1 MQPLRVKGLDSARLG
16 PDDRAMSSSGQA
28 WQIEQILDGF
38 GDGFCAFDRDWRITY
53 CNRAAEAYAGMSRE
67 EALGRIYWEAVPS
80 AVGSAF
86 ETAFRRAMAERVP
99 VELEVPSALRPRAF
113 AAVRAFPIDGGLAIS
128 FGDIT
133 ARREREQRER
143 DQAQRLELALAA
155 SGLGDW
161 SWDPATDLV
170 TFSDRAAAIFGM
182 PPGALMTWTQIL
194 TRVNPED
201 VVNARRAVETAFAG
215 RSGYEI
221 EYRITPPGRDDE
233 IWVMSRA
240 QAEYAEDGTPLSLQ
254 GVVGDVTRRKAQ
266 ETALRGSEAR
276 FRIMADSS
284 PAPVWMT
291 TAEGPIEFVNQAFAE
306 FVGQPAERLTGDIWA
321 DLLHPDDILEVAATR
336 AKAAEGPHPYW
347 VEARVRNAAGEW
359 RWMRTSSRPRFDA
372 QGRFEGYV
380 GIAMDMT
387 EVRAAEARQELLIN
401 ELNHRVKNTLA
412 TVQSIAH
419 QTLREGVVTRV
430 ARAHFTERLLA
441 LSTAHNVLTRENW
454 ESADLG
460 DIAFEAVRPYDETDS
475 TRIRI
480 EGPTARV
487 APSVALA
494 LSMAFHEL
502 ATNATKYGA
511 LSVPAGRVVLCWSLR
526 PDGEAVEILWRETGG
541 PPVTSPATK
550 GFGSRLLG
558 QGLAAELGR
567 PAAVTYRPDG
577 LTCTLVAPVAEG

>member
-1 MQPLRVKGLDSARLG
+1 MNFP
-16 PDDRAMSSSGQA
+16 GQA
-28 WQIEQILDGF
+28 LQIEQILDGF
-38 GDGFCAFDRDWRITY
+38 GDGVCAFDRDWRITY
-53 CNRAAEAYAGMSRE
+53 CNRAAEAYAGVARE
-67 EALGRIYWEAVPS
+67 EALGRIYWEVVPG
-80 AVGSAF
+80 AVGSVF
-86 ETAFRRAMAERVP
+86 ETAFRKSMDERVA
-99 VELEVPSALRPRAF
+99 VELEVPSALWPGVF
-113 AAVRAFPIDGGLAIS
+113 AAVRAFPIEGGLAIS

-133 ARREREQRER
+133 ARREREQHER

-161 SWDPATDLV
+161 SWNPATDLV
-170 TFSDRAAAIFGM
+170 TLSDRAAAIFGM
-182 PPGALMTWTQIL
+182 PPGPMMTWAQIL

-201 VVNARRAVETAFAG
+201 VVNARRAIESAFAG
-215 RSGYEI
+215 RTGYEI
-221 EYRITPPGRDDE
+221 EYRITPPGRDEE

-240 QAEYAEDGTPLSLQ
+240 QAEYAPDGTPLGLQ

-266 ETALRGSEAR
+266 EAELRGSEAR
-276 FRIMADSS
+276 FRVMADSA

-291 TAEGPIEFVNQAFAE
+291 TAEGPVEFVNKAFAE
-306 FVGQPAERLTGDIWA
+306 FVGRPAERLTGDIWA
-321 DLLHPDDILEVAATR
+321 ELLHPDDILKVVATR
-336 AKAAEGPHPYW
+336 VKAVEGPHPYW
-347 VEARVRNAAGEW
+347 VETRVRNAGGEW
-359 RWMRTSSRPRFDA
+359 RRMRTSSRPRFDA
-372 QGRFEGYV
+372 AGRFEGYV

-419 QTLREGVVTRV
+419 QTLRDGAVTRI

-454 ESADLG
+454 QSADLA
-460 DIAFEAVRPYDETDS
+460 DVAFEAVRPYDETDA

-480 EGPTARV
+480 EGPAVRV

-511 LSVPAGRVVLCWSLR
+511 LSVPAGRVALCWLLR
-526 PDGEAVEILWRETGG
+526 ADGQAVDILWRETGG
-541 PPVTSPATK
+541 PPVAAPTGK

-567 PAAVTYRPDG
+567 PAALTYDRDG
-577 LTCTLVAPVAEG
+577 LTCALVAPVVEG